1 MSQGQVLK
9 QATLTRAVTANE
21 VDLFTAEGVVHL
33 PGMLAEDAVEQLRQV
48 IEDEL
53 EQSWRA
59 HHPTADVPTT
69 GRFHND
75 GFLWRRHDLLR
86 KLCLCSGLPETAA
99 QLMDSSAALLLMDE
113 VFVKEPGTNLPVPW
127 HTDISYWPMSGR
139 QMLSF
144 WIALDDVDTT
154 NGAVQFR
161 VSSHKWATV
170 HRPTSFLQSGS
181 NEDSS
186 DAMLSGDDDIT
197 SWSLVPGDAIAF
209 HAYTLHHSPG
219 NSTTGRRRR
228 AYSIRYGGADVRY
241 DPRPGTSPMMTV
253 PGLTAGAELPS
264 DMFPTAWPR

>member
-1 MSQGQVLK
+1 MSRGHVLNP
-9 QATLTRAVTANE
+9 AALTRAVTADE
-21 VDLFTAEGVVHL
+21 VDLFTREGVVRL

-59 HHPTADVPTT
+59 HHPTADIPTT

-99 QLMDSSAALLLMDE
+99 QLMGSSTALLLMDE
-113 VFVKEPGTNLPVPW
+113 VFVKEPGTNLSIPW
-127 HTDISYWPMSGR
+127 HTDISYWPISGR

-144 WIALDDVDTT
+144 WIALDVVDIV
-154 NGAVQFR
+154 NGAVRFR
-161 VSSHKWATV
+161 VGSHQWATV
-170 HRPTSFLQSGS
+170 HRPTSFLLGRSKEESPG
-181 NEDSS
+181 
-186 DAMLSGDDDIT
+186 AMMPSDDDIT

-219 NSTTGRRRR
+219 NSAMGRRRR

-253 PGLTAGAELPS
+253 PGLTPGAELPS